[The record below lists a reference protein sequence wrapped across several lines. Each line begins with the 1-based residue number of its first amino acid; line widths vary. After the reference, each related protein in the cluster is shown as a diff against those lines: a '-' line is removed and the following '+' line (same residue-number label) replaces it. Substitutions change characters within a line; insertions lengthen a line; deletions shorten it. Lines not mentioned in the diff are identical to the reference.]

1 MQKSVVAIGIFDG
14 VHRGHQ
20 KILARAR
27 EVANAL
33 SLPVFALTFHPH
45 PTAVLAPDRQ
55 PLMLLNIHSRVEL
68 LEHFGAEDVEVITFS
83 REFAALSPSAFIE
96 DILLGQLGAAH
107 VVVGENFSF
116 GAKASGSIADI
127 KRYVDADSV
136 PLLSDDLGVISST
149 RIRAH
154 IAQGEIESANTLLG
168 RAHFLQ
174 GEVVHGEKRGREI
187 GYPTANLEQLI
198 GMAIPPDGIYAG
210 YLSVGEKERDNHRM
224 PAAISIGTNPT
235 FPPSFPGERLR
246 QVEAYALD
254 RDDLDLYGQRASIEF
269 LSFLRP
275 TITFPGLEPLLVQMA
290 EDCAQAR
297 AVVERDSAKKLELG
311 HNQPRW

>member
-1 MQKSVVAIGIFDG
+1 MSKSVVVIGIFDG

-27 EVANAL
+27 EVANSL
-33 SLPVFALTFHPH
+33 SLPVIALTFHPH
-45 PTAVLAPDRQ
+45 PTAILAPDKQ
-55 PLMLLNIHSRVEL
+55 PALLLNIHSRIEL
-68 LEHFGAEDVEVITFS
+68 LEKHGAEDVEVITFTK
-83 REFAALSPSAFIE
+83 EFAGLSPNAFIE
-96 DILLGQLGAAH
+96 DILIELLNASH

-116 GAKASGSIADI
+116 GSRASGSITDI
-127 KRYVDADSV
+127 KRYIEAEAV
-136 PLLSDDLGVISST
+136 PLLTDESGVISST

-154 IAQGEIESANTLLG
+154 VEEGQVEEARKLLG
-168 RAHFLQ
+168 RPHFLQ

-187 GYPTANLEQLI
+187 GYPTANLEQLT

-210 YLSVGEKERDNHRM
+210 YLYVEEKRL

-235 FPPSFPGERLR
+235 FPPTFPGEHPR

-254 RDDLDLYGQRASIEF
+254 RDDLDLYGEQAAIEF

-275 TITFPGLEPLLVQMA
+275 TIAFPGLEPLLAQMA
-290 EDCAQAR
+290 TDCAQAK
-297 AVVERDSAKKLELG
+297 AVIEQKGELG
-311 HNQPRW
+311 

>member
-1 MQKSVVAIGIFDG
+1 MTNSQKSVVAIGIFDG

-27 EVANAL
+27 EIAHSL
-33 SLPVFALTFHPH
+33 SLPVIALTFHPH
-45 PTAVLAPDRQ
+45 PTAILAPSKQ
-55 PLMLLNIHSRVEL
+55 PALLLNIHSRVEL
-68 LEHFGAEDVEVITFS
+68 LEKFGAEDVEVITFS
-83 REFAALSPSAFIE
+83 KEFSALSPSAFIE
-96 DILLGQLGAAH
+96 DILLGLLNAAH

-116 GAKASGSIADI
+116 GARASGSISDIRKYIEADA
-127 KRYVDADSV
+127 VA
-136 PLLSDDLGVISST
+136 LLHDEHGPISST
-149 RIRAH
+149 RIRHHVAE
-154 IAQGEIESANTLLG
+154 GEMEAARVLLG
-168 RAHFLQ
+168 RPHFLQ

-210 YLSVGEKERDNHRM
+210 YLYVESDRL

-235 FPPSFPGERLR
+235 FPPSYPGERPR

-275 TITFPGLEPLLVQMA
+275 TIAFPGLEPLLAQMA
-290 EDCAQAR
+290 ADCAQVKR
-297 AVVERDSAKKLELG
+297 VLGELG
-311 HNQPRW
+311 

>member
-1 MQKSVVAIGIFDG
+1 MTSVGKAVVAIGIFDG

-20 KILARAR
+20 RILARAR
-27 EVANAL
+27 EVANSL
-33 SLPVFALTFHPH
+33 SLPVVALTFHPH
-45 PTAVLAPDRQ
+45 PTAILAPDRQ
-55 PLMLLNIHSRVEL
+55 PTLLLNVHSRVEL
-68 LEHFGAEDVEVITFS
+68 LEKHGAEDVEVLTFS
-83 REFAALSPSAFIE
+83 KEFASLSPNAFIE
-96 DILLGQLGAAH
+96 DILIELLGAAH

-116 GAKASGSIADI
+116 GSRASGSIDDI
-127 KRYVDADSV
+127 KRYIDGEAVA
-136 PLLSDDLGVISST
+136 LLHDDGGPISST

-154 IAQGEIESANTLLG
+154 VANGEMESAEKLLG

-187 GYPTANLEQLI
+187 GYPTANLEQLS

-210 YLSVGEKERDNHRM
+210 YLYVERDRL

-235 FPPSFPGERLR
+235 FPPSYPGERPR

-275 TITFPGLEPLLVQMA
+275 TIAFPGLEPLLAQMA
-290 EDCAQAR
+290 ADCA
-297 AVVERDSAKKLELG
+297 EAKRLIAQKSGELG
-311 HNQPRW
+311 